1 MAIFPLTLLDRADMS
16 AAALPNPPHKTGTT
30 MLLDQ
35 RAIGWAEFGDPDG
48 DVVFWFPGTP
58 GARMQVPADLN
69 EAALAHHLRVI
80 CVERPGTGDSTPQH
94 HERVVDFVPDFDE
107 VTEHLGID
115 RYAVVGL
122 SGGGPF
128 TLAVAWA
135 HPERV
140 TAAVVLGG
148 IGPTR
153 GTDSVVSH
161 TLALVPLAALLER
174 VEDAVGE
181 LVSKVLRALGPYGD
195 PMIDAFFWTQI
206 GDRDAM
212 AMTPGHKRQM
222 VRDLVDAANRSQL
235 AAPFR
240 DLVMM
245 GRHWGFEI
253 GEIRVP
259 VTFWS
264 GTSDPIVP
272 YFHAERQAKRV
283 PGARLRTV
291 QSRGHFAGYTDVAA
305 VFDVIREHWPIL
317 RPVPSEKKAPA
328 KKVAAKTSAAKTTPS
343 KTASAKAAKRSSVS
357 STRQASA
364 PASS

>member
-1 MAIFPLTLLDRADMS
+1 MAIFPLTLLAKSDMTE
-16 AAALPNPPHKTGTT
+16 LPNPPFRTGTT
-30 MLLDQ
+30 MLDDQ

-58 GARMQVPADLN
+58 GARTQVPADLN
-69 EAALAHHLRVI
+69 EEATARHLRVI
-80 CVERPGTGDSTPQH
+80 CVERPGTGDSTPHRHQH
-94 HERVVDFVPDFDE
+94 VVDFVADFE
-107 VTEHLGID
+107 AVTKDLGID

-135 HPERV
+135 HPEQV

-153 GTDSVVSH
+153 GVDSVVSH
-161 TLALVPLAALLER
+161 TMALIPLAALLER
-174 VEDAVGE
+174 IEDRIGD
-181 LVSKVLRALGPYGD
+181 VLAKLLRGIGDYGD
-195 PMIDAFFWTQI
+195 PVIDAFFWTQI

-212 AMTPGHKRQM
+212 AMSPGHKRQL
-222 VRDLVDAANRSQL
+222 VRDLVDAANRGQL

-253 GEIRVP
+253 GDVRVP
-259 VTFWS
+259 VTFFG

-272 YFHAERQAKRV
+272 YFHAERQSKRV

-291 QSRGHFAGYTDVAA
+291 QNRGHFAGYTEVGS
-305 VFDVIREHWPIL
+305 VLDVIREQWPAL
-317 RPVPSEKKAPA
+317 RAVESTTTPAPTKKAPTKKAAA
-328 KKVAAKTSAAKTTPS
+328 KKTAPKQSSATKAVAKKP
-343 KTASAKAAKRSSVS
+343 AAKR
-357 STRQASA
+357 AA
-364 PASS
+364 AK